1 MQEDAYTGHPFCV
14 LYKVFNCHTFINFT
28 YYSGW
33 HRAST
38 GHQPH
43 GTFPSVAFVETMSE
57 KLWTGQVPKPLDI
70 TLTHPCIHFKI
81 SKRTSIPRIVYL
93 TNLDYRQGLINFED
107 LNSNKSYDPSTAFYQ
122 ASSWSLSL
130 LHECFQSQLANIL
143 AVQSLSKE
151 FLDDKVTFITYK
163 MMKQE

>member
-1 MQEDAYTGHPFCV
+1 M
-14 LYKVFNCHTFINFT
+14 HTQVILFVYCIKFSIVILLSILPIIQDGIELQLGTNHMGP
-28 YYSGW
+28 YLLSHLLRPCLKNSGQGRFQSHLILPW
-33 HRAST
+33 HMCS
-38 GHQPH
+38 
-43 GTFPSVAFVETMSE
+43 
-57 KLWTGQVPKPLDI
+57 
-70 TLTHPCIHFKI
+70 HFKI
-81 SKRTSIPRIVYL
+81 SKNTSIPRIVYL

-151 FLDDKVTFITYK
+151 FLDDKVTLNTYK
-163 MMKQE
+163 MMKQEWSGF